1 VVDHSTYHSPTT
13 TNEVLRSV
21 WVVMDGKAIKRGV
34 REDKDGGL
42 LKMSGSVCPEP
53 SADDFGT
60 HTTIDLNV

>member
-1 VVDHSTYHSPTT
+1 
-13 TNEVLRSV
+13 
-21 WVVMDGKAIKRGV
+21 MDGKAIKRGV